1 MNGGGDAVGLTLS
14 FGPGVAPC
22 GLNVSV
28 DAEPVARIVNGPT
41 NGMNERT
48 CPTAVTV
55 TIRPD
60 CEALVV
66 SDANR
71 FPADELISPS
81 ATA

>member
-1 MNGGGDAVGLTLS
+1 MVAGRTLLS
-14 FGPGVAPC
+14 GHGVAPC

-28 DAEPVARIVNGPT
+28 DAAPVARIVNGPM
-41 NGMNERT
+41 NGMNKRT

-55 TIRPD
+55 TVRPD